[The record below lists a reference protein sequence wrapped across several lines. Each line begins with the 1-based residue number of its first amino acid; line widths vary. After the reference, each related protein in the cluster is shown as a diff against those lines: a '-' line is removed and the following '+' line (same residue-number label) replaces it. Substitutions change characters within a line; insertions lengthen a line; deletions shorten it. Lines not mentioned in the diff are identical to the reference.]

1 MPLPPALSDAAT
13 NRLPGAAVPVL
24 PAPEPAPVADPP
36 VAAGMRRPCP
46 RDAGRVLRRVMRPAL
61 ASLQAELT
69 ATRVRVEALEQ
80 QVRTLGELQAL
91 LSQLGDIS
99 HRLNSMNVNQE
110 LLKGELRQILATIDR
125 LGTAIA
131 PGAGLDGA
139 GVRFAELRERVYG
152 LERRLRT
159 LVSAAASEPRDRG
172 TGGRPRPEPARRPS
186 TSPPTSSTT
195 RVSSSGSVATRRS
208 SCRRWKRDT
217 STCSPRRRRSSTWV
231 AAGVSSSRSSARVA
245 STRTASTWTPVSSP
259 KGARRGLDIRLGDVV
274 AHLEGLEPESLGAII
289 STHVVEH
296 LELDA
301 LLRFIELAVSRLRPG
316 GVFIAETPNPASLI
330 VLGNS
335 YILDPTHVR
344 PLHPS
349 LLAFLCETRGIPR
362 CGVAVLRPGR
372 GLLAQPGR
380 RAGCTASGSR
390 RSTPRSSNS
399 TACSSGRRSIRS
411 SPRTPPNR
419 PRPRRRIP
427 MTSRPR
433 SRRPTTS
440 VAAPG
445 TQPRPRRATHVGF
458 RTP

>member
-1 MPLPPALSDAAT
+1 MPLPPPLSDAAT
-13 NRLPGAAVPVL
+13 NRLPGAAVPV
-24 PAPEPAPVADPP
+24 PVPEPAPVADPP
-36 VAAGMRRPCP
+36 VAVGMRGRT
-46 RDAGRVLRRVMRPAL
+46 RANAGRVLRRVMRPAL

-69 ATRVRVEALEQ
+69 VTRVRVEALEQ

-110 LLKGELRQILATIDR
+110 LLKGELRQVLATIDR

-159 LVSAAASEPRDRG
+159 LVSAAASEPKTAVPEVGPAPNRAAAVDDVASDLFDYAGFEQRFRG
-172 TGGRPRPEPARRPS
+172 DPALILQTLEARYLDVLAA
-186 TSPPTSSTT
+186 SPPVLDVGCG
-195 RVSSSGSVATRRS
+195 RGELVALL
-208 SCRRWKRDT
+208 
-217 STCSPRRRRSSTWV
+217 
-231 AAGVSSSRSSARVA
+231 
-245 STRTASTWTPVSSP
+245 
-259 KGARRGLDIRLGDVV
+259 GARGVDAYGIDLDPSLVAEGHAAGLDIRLGDVV

-301 LLRFIELAVSRLRPG
+301 LLRFIELAASRLRPG

-349 LLAFLCETRGIPR
+349 LLAFLCETAGFRD
-362 CGVAVLRPGR
+362 VALQFYAPAEGYWLSPVDAADAPEWVAQVNAAFEQLNRVLFGPQEYSVI
-372 GLLAQPGR
+372 A
-380 RAGCTASGSR
+380 
-390 RSTPRSSNS
+390 
-399 TACSSGRRSIRS
+399 
-411 SPRTPPNR
+411 RTPPA
-419 PRPRRRIP
+419 P
-427 MTSRPR
+427 
-433 SRRPTTS
+433 
-440 VAAPG
+440 AAAEIAD
-445 TQPRPRRATHVGF
+445 R
-458 RTP
+458 

>member
-1 MPLPPALSDAAT
+1 MPSA
-13 NRLPGAAVPVL
+13 N
-24 PAPEPAPVADPP
+24 
-36 VAAGMRRPCP
+36 
-46 RDAGRVLRRVMRPAL
+46 AGRVLRRVMRPAL

-69 ATRVRVEALEQ
+69 ATRARVETLEQ

-159 LVSAAASEPRDRG
+159 LVSAAASEHNTAVPEVGPAPNRAAPSHATAPDDVASDLFDYAGFEQRFRG
-172 TGGRPRPEPARRPS
+172 DPALILQTLEARYLDVLAA
-186 TSPPTSSTT
+186 SPPVLDVGCG
-195 RVSSSGSVATRRS
+195 RGELVALL
-208 SCRRWKRDT
+208 
-217 STCSPRRRRSSTWV
+217 
-231 AAGVSSSRSSARVA
+231 
-245 STRTASTWTPVSSP
+245 
-259 KGARRGLDIRLGDVV
+259 GARGVDAYGIDLDPSLVAEGHAAGLDIRLGDVV
-274 AHLEGLEPESLGAII
+274 SHLEGLEPASLGAIV

-349 LLAFLCETRGIPR
+349 LLAFLCETAGFRD
-362 CGVAVLRPGR
+362 VALQFYAPAEGYWLSPVDAPDAPEWAAQVNAAFEQLNRVLFGPQEYSVI
-372 GLLAQPGR
+372 A
-380 RAGCTASGSR
+380 
-390 RSTPRSSNS
+390 
-399 TACSSGRRSIRS
+399 
-411 SPRTPPNR
+411 RTPPR
-419 PRPRRRIP
+419 
-427 MTSRPR
+427 
-433 SRRPTTS
+433 
-440 VAAPG
+440 AG
-445 TQPRPRRATHVGF
+445 TPQ
-458 RTP
+458 